1 MDAELE
7 SFSLSLGFRTSLS
20 KIPGKYNL
28 KGGEESLQPLFIIF
42 FFLIS
47 IHPVF
52 FLQVL
57 RDDTRASVDLVNVRV
72 TGVTLAPIKHDINFM
87 LFT

>member
-1 MDAELE
+1 M
-7 SFSLSLGFRTSLS
+7 
-20 KIPGKYNL
+20 
-28 KGGEESLQPLFIIF
+28 QPLFIIF